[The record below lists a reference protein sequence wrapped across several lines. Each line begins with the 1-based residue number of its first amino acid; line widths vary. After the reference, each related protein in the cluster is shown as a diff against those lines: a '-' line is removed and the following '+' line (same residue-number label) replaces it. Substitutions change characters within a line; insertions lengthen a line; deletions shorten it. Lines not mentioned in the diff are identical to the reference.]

1 VDGTDDSAHQVA
13 PIAGYGCAHSSTAE
27 YAPSVARQAVADVTP
42 VPPRFDATDPPV
54 LGANPFVALTRR
66 QIAAALGRLLQRV
79 VVEPGVAVAR
89 ALDAAHELVEVAVGR
104 SDVAPARGDKRFT
117 HPAWSSNPLYRR
129 LLQAYLVERRAL
141 LDLVDDV
148 DLDPKSR
155 ERARFAMSLFT
166 EAAAPTNTLAGNPS
180 ALAKGLETRGGSL
193 VTGLRHFA
201 HDVRHNGGMPSTVD
215 TRPFIVGENLAVTPG
230 AIVHRSDVFELVQYA
245 PSSDMSFTRPLVA
258 IPPQINKFYITDIAP
273 GRSLIEHTVAAGV
286 PYFAVSWRN
295 PTPAQRDWNLD
306 TYVGAC
312 KEAVEV
318 ACDVAGSTDAN
329 VLGACAG
336 GITMACLLGH
346 FTATGEELV
355 NSATFLV
362 AGVDTSVESMV
373 GMLASNAAIEAARN
387 RSQRAGVLDGKD
399 LARVFAWL
407 RPNDL
412 VWNYWVNNYLLGQ
425 NPPAFDIL
433 YWNADTTR
441 LPAGLHADFLELFR
455 SNGLANPGALEVL
468 GTPID
473 LGKVMCDA
481 YVVAG
486 STDHIIPWTGAY
498 QTTQL
503 LGGETEFVLSS
514 SGHIQA
520 IVNPP
525 GNPKASYRTRPG
537 PPPPDAQ
544 AWLDGADVHAGS
556 WWEHWTAWL
565 TARSGDDRPAPD
577 QLGNREHP
585 PLDPA
590 PGRYVHLT

>member
-1 VDGTDDSAHQVA
+1 VA
-13 PIAGYGCAHSSTAE
+13 QAD
-27 YAPSVARQAVADVTP
+27 APSDATP
-42 VPPRFDATDPPV
+42 TSPRFDATDPPV
-54 LGANPFVALTRR
+54 LGANPFVGLTRG
-66 QIAAALGRLLQRV
+66 QVAAALGRLLQRV

-89 ALDAAHELVEVAVGR
+89 ALDAAHQLVEVAVGR
-104 SDVAPARGDKRFT
+104 SDVEPARRDKRFS
-117 HPAWSSNPLYRR
+117 HPAWSGNPLYRR
-129 LLQAYLVERRAL
+129 VLQAYLVQSRSL
-141 LDLVDDV
+141 QGLVDDV

-155 ERARFAMSLFT
+155 ERARFAVSLFT
-166 EAAAPTNTLAGNPS
+166 EAMAPTNTLAGNPS
-180 ALAKGLETRGGSL
+180 ALAKAVETRGRSL
-193 VTGLRHFA
+193 IDGLRHFL

-215 TRPFIVGENLAVTPG
+215 ARPFSVGENLAVSPG
-230 AIVHRSDVFELVQYA
+230 EVVHRTDVFELVQYA
-245 PSSDMSFTRPLVA
+245 PKGATSFTRPLVA
-258 IPPQINKFYITDIAP
+258 IPPQINKYYITDIAP
-273 GRSLIEHTVAAGV
+273 GRSLIEHTVTAGV

-306 TYVGAC
+306 TYVAAC
-312 KEAVEV
+312 KEAVQV
-318 ACDVAGSTDAN
+318 ACDIAESGDAN

-346 FTATGEELV
+346 LTARGDNIV
-355 NSATFLV
+355 NAATFLV

-373 GMLASNAAIEAARN
+373 GMLASNAAIEAARA

-399 LARVFAWL
+399 LAKVFAWL

-441 LPAGLHADFLELFR
+441 LPAGLHADFLDLFR
-455 SNGLANPGALEVL
+455 ANGLANPGALDVL

-473 LGKVMCDA
+473 LSGVMCDT

-498 QTTQL
+498 RTTQL

-525 GNPKASYRTRPG
+525 GNAKATYLTRPG
-537 PPPPDAQ
+537 SPPAEAKD
-544 AWLDGADVHAGS
+544 WLDGADEHSGT

-565 TARSGDDRPAPD
+565 TARSGDERPAPER
-577 QLGNREHP
+577 LGSAEHP
-585 PLDPA
+585 PLEPA
-590 PGRYVHLT
+590 PGRYVHLP

>member
-13 PIAGYGCAHSSTAE
+13 PIAGYGCAHRSTAE
-27 YAPSVARQAVADVTP
+27 YARSVARQAVADVTP

-54 LGANPFVALTRR
+54 LGANPFVGLTRG

-193 VTGLRHFA
+193 VIGLRHFA
-201 HDVRHNGGMPSTVD
+201 DDVRNNGGMPSTVD
-215 TRPFIVGENLAVTPG
+215 TRPFTVGENLAITPG
-230 AIVHRSDVFELVQYA
+230 AVIHRSDVFELVQYA

-318 ACDVAGSTDAN
+318 ACDVAGSTGAN

-346 FTATGEELV
+346 VTATGEELI
-355 NSATFLV
+355 NAATFLV

-373 GMLASNAAIEAARN
+373 GML
-387 RSQRAGVLDGKD
+387 VDGKD

-412 VWNYWVNNYLLGQ
+412 VWNYWVEQ
-425 NPPAFDIL
+425 
-433 YWNADTTR
+433 
-441 LPAGLHADFLELFR
+441 LPARPESTCVRHPLLERRHHAAPRR
-455 SNGLANPGALEVL
+455 SARR
-468 GTPID
+468 
-473 LGKVMCDA
+473 
-481 YVVAG
+481 
-486 STDHIIPWTGAY
+486 
-498 QTTQL
+498 
-503 LGGETEFVLSS
+503 F
-514 SGHIQA
+514 
-520 IVNPP
+520 
-525 GNPKASYRTRPG
+525 PG
-537 PPPPDAQ
+537 PVPFERAR
-544 AWLDGADVHAGS
+544 
-556 WWEHWTAWL
+556 EHGR
-565 TARSGDDRPAPD
+565 ARSARDADRPR
-577 QLGNREHP
+577 QGHVRRVRR
-585 PLDPA
+585 
-590 PGRYVHLT
+590 GRFH